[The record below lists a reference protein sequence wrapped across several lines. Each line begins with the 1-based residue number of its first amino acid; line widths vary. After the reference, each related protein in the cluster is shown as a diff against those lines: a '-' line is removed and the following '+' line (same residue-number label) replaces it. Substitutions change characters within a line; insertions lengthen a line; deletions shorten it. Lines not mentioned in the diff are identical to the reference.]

1 MIVYDQLK
9 EIEAGMR
16 EEDKKGYNI
25 PCTVF
30 RDIELYESYKNMTT
44 PKMDRYVILSEDFR
58 ISVGAVRA
66 IVARM
71 SKKI

>member
-16 EEDKKGYNI
+16 EVYKKGYNI

-30 RDIELYESYKNMTT
+30 RDIELYESCLRSQNYEFESNSQKETM
-44 PKMDRYVILSEDFR
+44 
-58 ISVGAVRA
+58 
-66 IVARM
+66 
-71 SKKI
+71 